1 MTHLALIA
9 EHHPAFAGNF
19 GTPNLIKTICAD
31 SAHPFSA
38 IASTD
43 RAGPNPVAGPWDA
56 IPTLGLIRPRSLLP
70 KVGLGLLDNLAFRLQ
85 YRRVT
90 RFLKQHQPDALL
102 VLVAN
107 NPRLAIFAA
116 NLPVALPR
124 YVYLIDDFVQDSSI
138 YRVSQSEAQRT
149 LAKLVCESDRVF
161 TISPVYAADLA
172 QQYGRP
178 CEFLPLPI
186 SNATLSLAEADPLPP
201 PPTNPLIIHHS
212 GQVHHLYAEA
222 LASFIGLLQELAN
235 SEQVAIRLEFSGNL
249 SLASL
254 EKALRINLSQSLGYL
269 EIKLHGLVP
278 FQQLIIEQRRANF
291 LLLANSFQPELAP
304 QVRCSFSSKAG
315 EYLVAGRPILLYA
328 PAYASLTTH
337 LGQHQAAFIVSQPN
351 KAEALAQLKQI
362 LFEANPAEVVQA
374 ARRLAQTQ
382 HSLTAFFTK
391 ILTPP
396 DTLWSSRHKPL
407 TYDRV

>member
-38 IASTD
+38 IISTD
-43 RAGPNPVAGPWDA
+43 RAGPHPVAGPWDA

-85 YRRVT
+85 YRWVT
-90 RFLKQHQPDALL
+90 QFLKQHQPNALFL
-102 VLVAN
+102 LVAN

-124 YVYLIDDFVQDSSI
+124 YVYLIDDFVQDSAI
-138 YRVSQSEAQRT
+138 YRVSKNTAQRT
-149 LAKLVCESDRVF
+149 LDKLVLESERIF
-161 TISPVYAADLA
+161 TISPVYTTELE
-172 QQYGRP
+172 QHYGRP

-186 SNATLSLAEADPLPP
+186 SNATLSLAQADPLPP
-201 PPTNPLIIHHS
+201 PPSPPLVIHHS

-222 LASFIGLLQELAN
+222 LANFINLLQTIAN
-235 SEQVAIRLEFSGNL
+235 QEQTPIRLEFWGNL
-249 SLASL
+249 NRASL
-254 EKALRINLSQSLGYL
+254 EHALKLDLSQPLGHL
-269 EIKLHGLVP
+269 EIKVCGFSPH
-278 FQQLIIEQRRANF
+278 QLIVEQRRANF

-304 QVRCSFSSKAG
+304 QVRCSFSSKVG

-328 PAYASLTTH
+328 PAYASLTAH
-337 LGQHQAAFIVSQPN
+337 LGQHQAAFIVSQPSR
-351 KAEALAQLKQI
+351 AEALAHLKQI

-374 ARRLAQTQ
+374 AKRLAQTQ
-382 HSLTAFFTK
+382 HSLDTFFNK

-396 DTLWSSRHKPL
+396 DTPWSSQHKSL
-407 TYDRV
+407 TFNKV